1 MLSQIWQS
9 RLVVAAFAVLG
20 IVSSLAAAD
29 RANPPD
35 LSRAEMLSPEVVG
48 RDGQLLR
55 PFLSKDGY
63 WRLKTDVRDVNPR
76 YLKLLKA
83 YEDRRFDDHW
93 GVDPFA
99 IARAAFQYAGARRIV
114 SGASTLTMQA
124 ARLLEPRPRGFG
136 TKLFQMVRALQ
147 LE

>member
-1 MLSQIWQS
+1 MLSQLWQS
-9 RLVVAAFAVLG
+9 RLIVAAFAAMGV
-20 IVSSLAAAD
+20 VFALAAAD
-29 RANPPD
+29 QYNPPD
-35 LSRAEMLSPEVVG
+35 LSRVQNLSPEVVG

-63 WRLKTDVRDVNPR
+63 WRLRTDVREVNPR

-99 IARAAFQYAGARRIV
+99 IARAAFQYASAGRIV

-124 ARLLEPRPRGFG
+124 PRRLAP
-136 TKLFQMVRALQ
+136 
-147 LE
+147 